1 MGIGSVSRRY
11 RDGPTAGLPSLRV
24 KFRLFCHGRLQ
35 CVRNRPFSSPKTRH
49 NQTEPLPKR
58 RVSLIDH
65 RFDDLVGAAG
75 SFGYLSVTL
84 PPALEFWPWPLE
96 RRRGLFPLVQTQ
108 CPLPEILTNASGGL
122 ASSSAAAFRPF
133 ASFRASLRFQD
144 SGSVTLPTCAH
155 VTLLTARLFSQGRR
169 QRASAEAYLSP
180 LRQTTFFHSGLC
192 RWKAKLVGFSVDRRH
207 GTAEFESYFIWWPI
221 GHQELP
227 KCFLFVVSPTIGIFR
242 HEWISLLRMEY
253 TTVDGCKCIG
263 NAS

>member
-122 ASSSAAAFRPF
+122 CQFQRGGIPAICQFPGVTTISRFGLGDSSNLRPCDFIDSQVIFPRQAAARVGGGLSIPTSTDYVF
-133 ASFRASLRFQD
+133 SLRPVPLEGQ
-144 SGSVTLPTCAH
+144 
-155 VTLLTARLFSQGRR
+155 AR
-169 QRASAEAYLSP
+169 
-180 LRQTTFFHSGLC
+180 
-192 RWKAKLVGFSVDRRH
+192 
-207 GTAEFESYFIWWPI
+207 
-221 GHQELP
+221 
-227 KCFLFVVSPTIGIFR
+227 GI
-242 HEWISLLRMEY
+242 
-253 TTVDGCKCIG
+253 
-263 NAS
+263 